1 MDARKEYGSITL
13 LCFFHSDPLEV
24 TVDTPGTQPTVEGS
38 LKVESSPHADMLP
51 AGPSVPGPAAILDTS
66 LLSASTRIILETQTE
81 PTEPDWRE
89 ICKIAYET
97 HKKASGSR

>member
-51 AGPSVPGPAAILDTS
+51 AGPSVPG
-66 LLSASTRIILETQTE
+66 R
-81 PTEPDWRE
+81 
-89 ICKIAYET
+89 Y
-97 HKKASGSR
+97 SRHITTVSINKDHP